1 MDERFYLGLA
11 NELAAK
17 LGRVSSF
24 VSHGPSIGTY
34 HEEVLRSIL
43 RHMLPDRFTLRT
55 GFVFHPDRGASQQGD
70 ILIVDEYYPG
80 AYFFREGDFAVVA
93 EEALVC
99 VIEVKTNLNGR
110 EFRKSLQGLYSFQKV
125 TANPHH
131 PLTLLFAYKSSS
143 FTPAVLESWY
153 KSVELPDQLL
163 SYPFAIYALNR
174 GLLYLRHPSD
184 TEWGHC
190 VSLGEESRGPKLKA
204 LSVFLGIIRKALL
217 SHGQV
222 DSNPF
227 AHAQLDGLSWSHQF
241 LKFGSG
247 IYDRSAT

>member
-11 NELAAK
+11 NELTAK

-55 GFVFHPDRGASQQGD
+55 GFAFHPDRGASQQGD

-99 VIEVKTNLNGR
+99 VIEVKTSLNGR
-110 EFRKSLQGLYSFQKV
+110 EFRKSLQGLYSFQKA
-125 TANPHH
+125 TAKPH
-131 PLTLLFAYKSSS
+131 PFTLLFAYKSSS
-143 FTPAVLESWY
+143 FKPAVLESWY
-153 KSVELPDQLL
+153 KSVKLPDQLL
-163 SYPFAIYALNR
+163 SYPLAIYALNR
-174 GLLYLRHPSD
+174 GLLCLRHPSD

-190 VSLGEESRGPKLKA
+190 VSLGEESRGPKLKT
-204 LSVFLGIIRKALL
+204 LSVFLSIIRKALL

-227 AHAQLDGLSWSHQF
+227 VQAQLDGLSWSRQF

-247 IYDRSAT
+247 IYDRPAT